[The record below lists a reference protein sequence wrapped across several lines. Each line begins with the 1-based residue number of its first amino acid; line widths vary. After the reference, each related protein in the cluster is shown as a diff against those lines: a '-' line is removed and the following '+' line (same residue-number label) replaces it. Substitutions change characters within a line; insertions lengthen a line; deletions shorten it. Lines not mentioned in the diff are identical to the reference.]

1 MVIDNLG
8 QRLGETLVS
17 HIPIADPGEARAGQA
32 RGGIRH
38 LGETQV
44 GRFCEQGGKEGFSIF
59 CRLVTVQMREMPA
72 EVDLLI
78 DLDQQLGNLDP
89 SHFGIRLAGQF
100 FDPFRDLCVQRCDA
114 HFVLV
119 DTHIG
124 QGIVLEQLSDPR
136 QLLMQQGFP
145 LRQIGRDLQRD
156 RYWRRACRLEPL
168 PVLDGQKVLLKLPVL
183 VTPLDPDIA
192 GAQSIA

>member
-1 MVIDNLG
+1 MIIDDLG
-8 QRLGETLVS
+8 ERLGETVVS
-17 HIPIADPGEARAGQA
+17 HIPITDPREACARHA

-100 FDPFRDLCVQRCDA
+100 FDPFRDLCVQR
-114 HFVLV
+114 
-119 DTHIG
+119 G
-124 QGIVLEQLSDPR
+124 
-136 QLLMQQGFP
+136 
-145 LRQIGRDLQRD
+145 D
-156 RYWRRACRLEPL
+156 RVFRSVR
-168 PVLDGQKVLLKLPVL
+168 
-183 VTPLDPDIA
+183 
-192 GAQSIA
+192 